1 MLGIGIKEG
10 GEGVKY
16 IDGFSTIEFEIVNIG
31 WTVQAEQM
39 ISKGVK

>member
-1 MLGIGIKEG
+1 MLGIGIKES

-16 IDGFSTIEFEIVNIG
+16 VDGISTIEFETVDIG
-31 WTVQAEQM
+31 WTVQAKQV